1 VRIRTKLFAL
11 VGALG
16 LGAVVIAGIG
26 LSTLNTY
33 HQAVDDVRTAAT
45 RAFYG
50 ERLNRLVTH
59 VVMEARGI
67 YASKDTKDAGKFGDG
82 LLKTLDEIDALL
94 KQWRPLVPAADQA
107 MFDAVVKDAGSFRSF
122 RSETV
127 RLGTEVGPEAANEQG
142 NNEANRANRKAF
154 QASIDALTKRGS
166 ERIEAIDRT
175 TEALYEQRF
184 WLLVAL
190 AVGASLSALA
200 IGGFVGHRQIARP
213 LDAVTIAIQRLA
225 AGDYTLPQV
234 KPRKDEIGDIWKA
247 MMVFGSAM
255 QEAERLRAAQAD
267 TEQEIASR
275 RRAEMESLAHQFEAG
290 VGGLVQ
296 QLSAAAQ
303 EMETTAQTMAAMA
316 LQTNQQS
323 NTVASAAEETSANVQ
338 AVSAATEELAA
349 SSREIGSQVSQT
361 SVSAAKAVENT
372 RRTNERVQA
381 LSHSAQKIG
390 DVVALINTIAGQ
402 TNLLALNATIE
413 AARAGEAGR
422 GFAVVASEV
431 KELANQT
438 AKATEE
444 VGSQIAHIQ
453 EATRE
458 TVEAIREIGATIDE
472 VHQIAVSVAAA
483 VEQQQAATQEIAR
496 NVSEAARGTQDVS
509 GNIVQVQAAAT
520 ESGSAASQVLSAAG
534 ELAQNSQALSRQV
547 ERFLAGI
554 RAA

>member
-1 VRIRTKLFAL
+1 MRIRTKLFAL

-16 LGAVVIAGIG
+16 LGAVIIAAIS
-26 LSTLNTY
+26 LSTLHTY
-33 HQAVDDVRTAAT
+33 NNAVRDVKAAAT

-67 YASKDTKDAGKFGDG
+67 YASQDTKDAARFGQG
-82 LLKTLDEIDALL
+82 LTKTLDDIDALL
-94 KQWRPLVPAADQA
+94 AQWRPLVPEADQA
-107 MFDAVVKDAGSFRSF
+107 MFDAVVSDAATFRSF

-127 RLGTEVGPEAANEQG
+127 RLGAEVSPEAANTQG

-154 QASIDALTKRGS
+154 QASIDALTARGN
-166 ERIEAIDRT
+166 ERVEAINRS
-175 TEALYEQRF
+175 TEDLYDQRF
-184 WLLVAL
+184 WLLVTL
-190 AVGASLSALA
+190 AVGASLAALA

-213 LDAVTIAIQRLA
+213 LDAVTVAIQRLA
-225 AGDYTLPQV
+225 SGDYSLPQM
-234 KPRKDEIGDIWKA
+234 KPRKDEIGDIWQA
-247 MMVFGSAM
+247 MTVFGTTM
-255 QEAERLRAAQAD
+255 QEAERLRAAQANS
-267 TEQEIASR
+267 EQETAER
-275 RRAEMESLAHQFEAG
+275 RRTEMEALARQFETN

-296 QLSAAAQ
+296 QLSSAAQ
-303 EMETTAQTMAAMA
+303 EMEATAQTMAAMA

-361 SVSAAKAVENT
+361 SRSAAKAVENT

-381 LSHSAQKIG
+381 LSQSAQKIG

-458 TVEAIREIGATIDE
+458 AVEAIREIGSTIDE

-496 NVSEAARGTQDVS
+496 NVSEAARGTQDVT

-534 ELAQNSQALSRQV
+534 ELAQNSLALSRQV
-547 ERFLAGI
+547 EGFLSGI

>member
-1 VRIRTKLFAL
+1 MRIRTKLFAL

-16 LGAVVIAGIG
+16 FGAVLIAAIS
-26 LSTLNTY
+26 LATLQTY
-33 HQAVDDVRTAAT
+33 DEAVHDVKVAGT

-67 YASKDTKDAGKFGDG
+67 YAAKDNKDAAKFGEG

-94 KQWRPLVPAADQA
+94 KQWQPLVPAADRA
-107 MFDAVVKDAGSFRSF
+107 MFDEVVKDAASFRSF

-127 RLGTEVGPEAANEQG
+127 RLGTEVNPEAANAQG

-154 QASIDALTKRGS
+154 QASIDALTKRGN
-166 ERIEAIDRT
+166 ERVEAIDRG

-190 AVGASLSALA
+190 AFGASVSALA

-213 LDAVTIAIQRLA
+213 LDAVAVAIQRLA
-225 AGDYTLPQV
+225 SGDYALPQM

-247 MMVFGSAM
+247 MTVFGRTM
-255 QEAERLRAAQAD
+255 EEAERLRAAQANS
-267 TEQEIASR
+267 EQESATR
-275 RRAEMESLAHQFEAG
+275 RRAEMEALAQQFESS

-296 QLSAAAQ
+296 QLSGAAQ
-303 EMETTAQTMAAMA
+303 EMETTAGTMASMA
-316 LQTNQQS
+316 QQTNQQS
-323 NTVASAAEETSANVQ
+323 NTVASAAEETSSNVQ

-361 SVSAAKAVENT
+361 SFSAAKAVENT

-381 LSHSAQKIG
+381 LSQSAQKIG

-458 TVEAIREIGATIDE
+458 TVEAIREIGATIEE

-496 NVSEAARGTQDVS
+496 NVSEAARGTQEVT

-534 ELAQNSQALSRQV
+534 ELAQNSLTLSRQV
-547 ERFLAGI
+547 EAFLARV